1 MLLERL
7 GKKESGARTAWVS
20 AMSGVQVCSFAL
32 EGEEVL
38 PLCLEP
44 LRFETL
50 FCLKGGMAVECGG
63 RLLQAEAGDILLLSD
78 GRWLHSARICG
89 GLEGSL
95 VVVDAGRAG
104 ESLRILCR
112 LMGYL
117 ELDTAAVREIM
128 ERRKGCALL
137 KHTPWSRAVF
147 EVLEKLEGVEQGRYC
162 VWKTVELLYLLCKWN
177 GMLEEGGGES
187 PVWRTGAEI
196 GVYLEKHLGE
206 KLTIAELSR
215 RFCLSQT
222 GLKNCFRQVYGVPV
236 HTWLRRRRME
246 RAARLLQTSSLS
258 VLEISQAVG
267 YEGISQFNVTFKD
280 CYGMTP
286 GAYRKMSETGG

>member
-1 MLLERL
+1 
-7 GKKESGARTAWVS
+7 
-20 AMSGVQVCSFAL
+20 MSGVQVCSFAL
-32 EGEEVL
+32 AGEQTL
-38 PLCLEP
+38 PLYLEP
-44 LRFETL
+44 LHFETL
-50 FCLKGGMAVECGG
+50 FCLKGGMTVECGG
-63 RLLQAEAGDILLLSD
+63 RVLRAEAGDILLLSD
-78 GRWLHSARICG
+78 GEWLHSARICG

-95 VVVDAGRAG
+95 VVVDAGKAG
-104 ESLRILCR
+104 ESLRTLCC

-128 ERRKGCALL
+128 DRRKGCGLL
-137 KHTPWSRAVF
+137 KRTPWSRAVF
-147 EVLEKLEGVEQGRYC
+147 EVLERLEGVEQGRYC
-162 VWKTVELLYLLCKWN
+162 IWKTVELLYLLCKWN
-177 GMLEEGGGES
+177 GMLEERGSDS

-196 GVYLEKHLGE
+196 GVYLERHMGE

-222 GLKNCFRQVYGVPV
+222 ALKNYFRQVYGVPV

-246 RAARLLQTSSLS
+246 RAARLLRTSSLS

-286 GAYRKMSETGG
+286 GTYRKMSETGG